1 MRRASV
7 IEFEGVKFTLSLLPW
22 GVLKRAIKGR
32 LAKTMMGVPFVP
44 RYELAVWTASVLQPD
59 LVCYFPDEHSAMEG
73 FAKVEAAIK
82 QDGLA
87 NPWNILMEDQTRLY
101 LAPFCRLGKM
111 QEDTIRGHRDAF
123 KELEERQVKL
133 DDAYATMIE
142 AEKAF
147 DAIIE
152 AEGSYPRARSA
163 RLGDDA
169 EQSRRRA
176 YEARRTGARHGAP

>member
-1 MRRASV
+1 M
-7 IEFEGVKFTLSLLPW
+7 SLLPW

-32 LAKTMMGVPFVP
+32 LAKTTMGVPFVP

-142 AEKAF
+142 AE
-147 DAIIE
+147 
-152 AEGSYPRARSA
+152 GSYPRARSV
-163 RLGDDA
+163 RLGDDEA
-169 EQSRRRA
+169 VLLACREALKEFTRERVPLDWAMTKRCFWLA
-176 YEARRTGARHGAP
+176 ARR